1 MSISGINNNDS
12 SFADAVGGAQ
22 MGKEA
27 FMELLVQ
34 QLKNQDPLSPMD
46 NDKFIAQLT
55 QLSSLEGI
63 QNLNDNMVG
72 LAVLQQGNAL
82 MNQLTQS
89 SALIGKDVTYID
101 METGEEITGTV
112 QTVKIEDGILV
123 LNIDGEDVPLANVIE
138 VTGGDSTV
146 DGDTD
151 SGGED
156 NESDENDEGTEG

>member
-156 NESDENDEGTEG
+156 NESDENDEGTAG

>member
-34 QLKNQDPLSPMD
+34 QLKHQDPLSPMD

>member
-1 MSISGINNNDS
+1 MSIPGINNNDT
-12 SFADAVGGAQ
+12 FYADSVGGSQ

-72 LAVLQQGNAL
+72 LAMLQQGNAL
-82 MNQLTQS
+82 MSQLTQS
-89 SALIGKDVTYID
+89 SALIGKEVTYID
-101 METGEEITGTV
+101 LNTGEEQTGTV
-112 QTVKIEDGILV
+112 LSVKIEDGLAV
-123 LNIDGEDVPLANVIE
+123 LNIDGEDVPLASVIE
-138 VTGGDSTV
+138 ITDGDSTI

-151 SGGED
+151 AGD
-156 NESDENDEGTEG
+156 ESDEGEEG

>member
-1 MSISGINNNDS
+1 MSIPGINNNDT
-12 SFADAVGGAQ
+12 FYADAVGGSQ

-72 LAVLQQGNAL
+72 LAMLQQGNAL
-82 MNQLTQS
+82 MSQLTQS
-89 SALIGKDVTYID
+89 SALIGKEVTYID
-101 METGEEITGTV
+101 LNTGEEQTGTV
-112 QTVKIEDGILV
+112 LSVKIEDGLAV
-123 LNIDGEDVPLANVIE
+123 LNIDGEDVPLASVIE
-138 VTGGDSTV
+138 ITEGDSTI

-151 SGGED
+151 AGD
-156 NESDENDEGTEG
+156 ESDEGAEG

>member
-1 MSISGINNNDS
+1 MSIPGINNNDTIY
-12 SFADAVGGAQ
+12 ADAVGGSQ

-72 LAVLQQGNAL
+72 LAMLQQGNAL
-82 MNQLTQS
+82 MSQLTQS
-89 SALIGKDVTYID
+89 SALIGREVTYID
-101 METGEEITGTV
+101 VNTGEERTGSV
-112 QTVKIEDGILV
+112 LSVKIKDGLAV
-123 LNIDGEDVPLANVIE
+123 LNLDGEDVPLAS
-138 VTGGDSTV
+138 VTEITEGDSTI

-151 SGGED
+151 AS
-156 NESDENDEGTEG
+156 NESEEGTEG